1 MSSTNFGQI
10 FELAHDAILILDLD
24 DERVLDV
31 NRRACEIYGFERDEL
46 IGRSMLKLT
55 VNPDGGVNHVRGTL
69 ESEGRYSFETMHRRK
84 DGSTMV
90 LEINA
95 SVVDYGGKK
104 AIISINRDVTRRSR
118 HEQELARHREQL
130 EGQVRERTAQLEA
143 VNESLEAKIQELE
156 RFAYT
161 VSHDLR
167 SPLMTI
173 SGFVSL
179 LERDL
184 QTGNVE
190 RVEHDKSRIRS
201 GVESM
206 GRLLDDLLRISRAGT
221 VLSDQ
226 HTVPLGEP
234 ARRAVQL
241 ATAQQNDPK
250 IDIVIESDLPTA
262 HADPG
267 RLQQVFQNLVEN
279 AVKYMGDQ
287 NEPRIRIAS
296 RQDQTETVV
305 FVQDNGMGIDPV
317 DHGKIFEVFERLD
330 SDRSTGSGIGLAV
343 VQRIIE
349 AHKGRVW
356 VESAGRGQGSTFC
369 FVLPEGA

>member
-1 MSSTNFGQI
+1 
-10 FELAHDAILILDLD
+10 L
-24 DERVLDV
+24 
-31 NRRACEIYGFERDEL
+31 RRQ
-46 IGRSMLKLT
+46 
-55 VNPDGGVNHVRGTL
+55 
-69 ESEGRYSFETMHRRK
+69 
-84 DGSTMV
+84 
-90 LEINA
+90 
-95 SVVDYGGKK
+95 
-104 AIISINRDVTRRSR
+104 

-130 EGQVRERTAQLEA
+130 EGLVRERTAQLEA
-143 VNESLEAKIQELE
+143 VNQSLEAKIQELE

-184 QTGNVE
+184 QTGNAE

-206 GRLLDDLLRISRAGT
+206 GRLLDDLLRISRAGK
-221 VLSDQ
+221 VLSEQ
-226 HTVPLGEP
+226 HTVPLSEP
-234 ARRAVQL
+234 ARRAVQM
-241 ATAQQNDPK
+241 ATAQQSEPK
-250 IDIVIESDLPTA
+250 IDIVIASDLPTA

-287 NEPRIRIAS
+287 NQPQIRIAS

-305 FVQDNGMGIDPV
+305 FVQDNGMGIDPA
-317 DHGKIFEVFERLD
+317 DHNKIFEVFERLD
-330 SDRSTGSGIGLAV
+330 TDRSSGSGIGLAV